1 MLDSFEVLER
11 DQQGYATSNGLLA
24 VVNSLKLMPGRK
36 TVVFFS
42 EGLAIPPAVQAH
54 FRAVISEAN
63 RANVSIYAMD
73 AAGLRADSA
82 MEETRREMLAQAREQ
97 ARQRGSG
104 RDHVGGAL
112 SKQLERNEDLLRLNP
127 HSGLGQLANETGG
140 FLIRDTNDLKGGF
153 RRIDA
158 DMRFYY
164 ALAYEPSNQEYDGAF
179 RNVEVKVRRPGVKV
193 RSRRGYIAVRETDS
207 RPVLTFEAPALALM
221 DRAPAP
227 DAFPTWTRA
236 LSFPEPDRPGLAPV
250 LVGIPGNV
258 LKFRT
263 DEETKSYLADL
274 VIVARIKDATGRVVE
289 RMGQNYKMS
298 GPKDQLAA
306 ARAGEV
312 LFYREAELA
321 PGRYTVEAI
330 AYDAEAEAAG
340 MRTAELVVP
349 EAASGRP
356 RLSSVVPVKRVEQL
370 PKEERDAARPL
381 AFGDVLLY
389 PNLGEPVSK
398 ADRNEV
404 TFFFTV
410 YGVSGGAERPRGRI
424 ALAKGGAKVA
434 EAPIELPEPDSGG
447 RIQHVLGLPLA
458 QLPAGSYELT
468 VTVEDA
474 RGRDSQAVAF
484 VVQG

>member
-1 MLDSFEVLER
+1 
-11 DQQGYATSNGLLA
+11 
-24 VVNSLKLMPGRK
+24 
-36 TVVFFS
+36 
-42 EGLAIPPAVQAH
+42 
-54 FRAVISEAN
+54 
-63 RANVSIYAMD
+63 
-73 AAGLRADSA
+73 
-82 MEETRREMLAQAREQ
+82 MLAQAREQ

-227 DAFPTWTRA
+227 DASPTWTRA
-236 LSFPEPDRPGLAPV
+236 LSFPEPDRPGVAPV

-330 AYDAEAEAAG
+330 AYDAEADAASV
-340 MRTAELVVP
+340 RRSELVVP
-349 EAASGRP
+349 EPAPERL
-356 RLSSVVPVKRVEQL
+356 RLSSLSVVKPR
-370 PKEERDAARPL
+370 PPGCGRPSWSCRRPPPAAR
-381 AFGDVLLY
+381 G
-389 PNLGEPVSK
+389 
-398 ADRNEV
+398 
-404 TFFFTV
+404 
-410 YGVSGGAERPRGRI
+410 
-424 ALAKGGAKVA
+424 
-434 EAPIELPEPDSGG
+434 
-447 RIQHVLGLPLA
+447 
-458 QLPAGSYELT
+458 
-468 VTVEDA
+468 
-474 RGRDSQAVAF
+474 
-484 VVQG
+484 